1 MPNKIQ
7 PNSRE
12 DALLTAQKAGIIRAI
27 ILGVSDYSQLQAG
40 NLPFCTNDI
49 KAVEKA
55 FVKGLNVSPLNIE
68 VYGKKGTVL
77 NDEFICALDKL
88 SKISNDN
95 DTILFYFSGH
105 GVSMS
110 TGHHLVLSD
119 EYIKTQDIIK
129 RMEEISAKNKIIIL
143 DCCNAGDFHINNTAI
158 FNINDTANEFSGKGY
173 AVIASSNA
181 SQSSYNHPENSLSLF
196 TSFLCWALNGTHL
209 IKEGKKSLYDIKKLL
224 FMYLEVWNKNNPDRI
239 QTPIFRANMGGT
251 IFFDVKKYT
260 PYNVGQF
267 YEETDTYIIYSVEPT
282 HHGTAKRFRV
292 QAILKTPSSFEEI
305 SLIKHEIVD
314 KIKFAKIYNNKITE
328 KLWRRKP
335 ANLVSCFFGLDE
347 EDVLNNNYFCITTW
361 ADETQDRDW
370 WYRIYK
376 NTEIIND
383 IHFKYRTNYQ
393 FQKTYIS
400 ERIGTTED
408 LVAKTKSLIREMVT
422 LAEQIIIQYSEFA
435 NGEKSERELAEAIS
449 KLTPDIKRIYSE
461 QGNLDIAPKELK
473 EWSECCMCL
482 SGTIHDFTFYYNQKA
497 IAERTP
503 ENRKA
508 CMDMSIEQYY
518 KDFEHY
524 KKLEE
529 EILLKSQI
537 Y

>member
-1 MPNKIQ
+1 MPDKIHLSSKR
-7 PNSRE
+7 NT
-12 DALLTAQKAGIIRAI
+12 LLTTQKTGTTRA
-27 ILGVSDYSQLQAG
+27 LVFGVSDYSQIQAS
-40 NLPFCTNDI
+40 NLPFCINDI
-49 KAVEKA
+49 KVVKKA
-55 FVKGLNVSPLNIE
+55 FVNGLNINPLNIE

-77 NDEFICALDKL
+77 SGEFISALDKL
-88 SKISNDN
+88 SKISNNN

-110 TGHHLVLSD
+110 RGHHLVLSD
-119 EYIKTQDIIK
+119 EYIKTQDIIE
-129 RMEEISAKNKIIIL
+129 RMERIPAKNKIIIL
-143 DCCNAGDFHINNTAI
+143 DCCNAGDFHIDNTITFDINN
-158 FNINDTANEFSGKGY
+158 TANEFSGKGY
-173 AVIASSNA
+173 AVFASSNA
-181 SQSSYNHPENSLSLF
+181 GQSSYNHPENSLSLF
-196 TSFLCWALNGTHL
+196 TTFLCWTLNSNHL

-224 FMYLEVWNKNNPDRI
+224 FMYLEVWNKNNSDRI

-251 IFFDVKKYT
+251 IFFDIKRYT
-260 PYNVGQF
+260 PYNVGRF

-282 HHGTAKRFRV
+282 HHGTAKRFSV
-292 QAILKTPSSFEEI
+292 QAILKHPSSFEEI

-335 ANLVSCFFGLDE
+335 ANLVSCFFGFDE

-376 NTEIIND
+376 NTEIING
-383 IHFKYRTNYQ
+383 IHFKFRSNYQ

-400 ERIGTTED
+400 ERIGITED
-408 LVAKTKSLIREMVT
+408 LVVKTKSLVRKMVV
-422 LAEQIIIQYSEFA
+422 LAEQIIIQYNDFA

-449 KLTPDIKRIYSE
+449 KLKPDIERTYSI

-497 IAERTP
+497 MTERTP

-508 CMDMSIEQYY
+508 CMDMIIEQYY
-518 KDFEHY
+518 KDFESY

-537 Y
+537 H